1 MLSSPDSNDGLGGRL
16 EDRLEEEDGGGADM
30 LMVEEEILE
39 DSAVV
44 DTVEDV
50 MEVDGLDLEDTEGCV
65 QVRPLQPS
73 TPSVFVL

>member
-1 MLSSPDSNDGLGGRL
+1 M
-16 EDRLEEEDGGGADM
+16 EDKLEEEDGGGADM

-44 DTVEDV
+44 DAVEDV

-65 QVRPLQPS
+65 QVRTMQPFIPLMFFCCTKLYLQIA
-73 TPSVFVL
+73 